1 MSVSEERKR
10 VLDLLAN
17 GKISVED
24 ASTLLKALGPTPA
37 EAYAAPRQPEPAATA
52 RAATAAAPTHPAHAA
67 APRPRARA
75 LRINILELVDG
86 QEQDKIRVNVPLG
99 LAKFALRFMP
109 AKAKQELSAQSI
121 DLNALLDGLTDESP
135 EGPIVDLETEKAGG
149 SGKTSRITIEVI

>member
-24 ASTLLKALGPTPA
+24 ATALLKALGPTPA
-37 EAYAAPRQPEPAATA
+37 EAYAAPRPPEPAAA
-52 RAATAAAPTHPAHAA
+52 RAAAPASAARPAA

-75 LRINILELVDG
+75 LRINIIEMVDG
-86 QEQDKIRVNVPLG
+86 RSQDKIKVNVPLG

-109 AKAKQELSAQSI
+109 AQAKQELNEQSI
-121 DLNALLDGLTDESP
+121 DLNQLLDGLTEDSP
-135 EGPIVDLETEKAGG
+135 EGPIVDLETEKADG